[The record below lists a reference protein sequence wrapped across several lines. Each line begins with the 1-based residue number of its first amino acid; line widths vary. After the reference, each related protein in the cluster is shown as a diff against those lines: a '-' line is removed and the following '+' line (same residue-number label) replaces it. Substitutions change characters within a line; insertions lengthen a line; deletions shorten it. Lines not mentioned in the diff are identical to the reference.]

1 MQLTNVQVLNVL
13 QGLNT
18 ISQNKLPIR
27 LAWKVT
33 TAIRSLQ
40 EFAKAVDEPMKEI
53 RTKHALKD
61 DAGNFVPAVDENGKE
76 IPDTIQIPNDKIAI
90 VNMEMNELL
99 GAAVEVSNV
108 EFALSDFP
116 ESLELEPSVLSLLMP
131 VLKDEPTQELK
142 LIQ

>member
-1 MQLTNVQVLNVL
+1 MQLTNVQVLNAL

-40 EFAKAVDEPMKEI
+40 DFAK
-53 RTKHALKD
+53 
-61 DAGNFVPAVDENGKE
+61 
-76 IPDTIQIPNDKIAI
+76 
-90 VNMEMNELL
+90 
-99 GAAVEVSNV
+99 S
-108 EFALSDFP
+108 EFSLSDFP
-116 ESLELEPSVLSLLMP
+116 ETMELEPSTLTLLTP
-131 VLKDEPTQELK
+131 ILKDEPVQELK

>member
-40 EFAKAVDEPMKEI
+40 DFAKAVDEPMKEI

-61 DAGNFVPAVDENGKE
+61 EAGNFVPAVDENGKE

-90 VNMEMNELL
+90 VNQEMNELL
-99 GAAVEVSNV
+99 GATVEVSNV
-108 EFALSDFP
+108 EFTLSDFP
-116 ESLELEPSVLSLLMP
+116 ESMEIEPAVISALMP

-142 LIQ
+142 LVP

>member
-61 DAGNFVPAVDENGKE
+61 EAGNFVSAVDENGKA

-90 VNMEMNELL
+90 VNQEMNELL
-99 GAAVEVSNV
+99 GATVEVSNV
-108 EFALSDFP
+108 EFSLSDFP
-116 ESLELEPSVLSLLMP
+116 ESMELEPSVLSLLMP
-131 VLKDEPTQELK
+131 VLKDEPTAELSLVK
-142 LIQ
+142 